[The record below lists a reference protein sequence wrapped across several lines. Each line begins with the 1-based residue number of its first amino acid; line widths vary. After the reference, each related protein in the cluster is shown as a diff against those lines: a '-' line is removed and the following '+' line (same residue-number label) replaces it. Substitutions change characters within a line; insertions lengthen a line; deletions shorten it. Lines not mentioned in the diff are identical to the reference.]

1 MSGERKWI
9 ASDGV
14 TELKPGML
22 VLVRDEE
29 EDEWCVDIF
38 SHFKKDSEPYRCT
51 SGMWPHCI
59 PLEGNEHMAG
69 TMLPI
74 SQKEKPFE
82 WGEKVLVWDDE
93 GEQKKLALFDRDG
106 GGGPGEC
113 KDYWCE
119 ALVKGQIK
127 TSKWRHCQRAPLDA
141 DAEQR

>member
-1 MSGERKWI
+1 MGEKKWI

-14 TELKPGML
+14 SELRPGML

-74 SQKEKPFE
+74 PQKEKPFE
-82 WGEKVLVWDDE
+82 WDEKILVWCDGEDEKTPAIFICDLGDDE
-93 GEQKKLALFDRDG
+93 KYRYKVILKGTDRLTLWQ
-106 GGGPGEC
+106 
-113 KDYWCE
+113 YCE
-119 ALVKGQIK
+119 
-127 TSKWRHCQRAPLDA
+127 RAPLDA
-141 DAEQR
+141 AAEPR